1 MVNQVCPRC
10 QRANPGQAVYC
21 WFDGIPLSNPGGAA
35 AVGALPQEFVFGSG
49 RRCRTFDELAEGCY
63 QDWEGA
69 RELLRSG
76 EFARFLSRAGR
87 IDLARAAQEAQAQA
101 DPDIGLFN
109 FVRGLPASPARQ
121 PRLELSPR
129 RIAVGVL
136 RVGESRQLKL
146 TLTNSGQGVL
156 QGKIA
161 VGEGAAWLKIADG
174 PDATSCPVRADHDQL
189 VQLRVQTGGLV
200 PQTYSGKLT
209 VITNGGIA
217 EVPVRLD
224 VTAVPFAQGPLK
236 GAASPREMAEKMRK
250 HPKAAAP
257 LLVSGE
263 IARWFAS
270 NGWAYPVAGP
280 PAPGVAA
287 VQQFFECM
295 GLSKPPPLQLSEQL
309 FNFSVV
315 PPESQRGQVTLR
327 TTAKKWVYAQAD
339 SDRPWL
345 RVTTPSAGGPQQA
358 QFGFEVD
365 SSLMEQDKVHEG
377 TVQLIANAGQKLAVR
392 VVVDVR
398 RPRGSITSRI
408 LSTFAV
414 STYPAAEVRDLP
426 PAVIRESLTRRLVRP
441 LVVVTILFLLFRVL
455 LVPPA
460 DLLGRLAFAD
470 PGTTPPGSLER
481 WKTPG
486 TEEDAYLKVF
496 VLSTF
501 WVGGVVGVIVV
512 AQRGGRWTDYFC
524 GLIAGLATG
533 VAAAATLGCVLSAG
547 DAIPRLLLRLLSAP
561 LSSPPSPWIVTPL
574 WLVLACACWIIL
586 GVLLGVALTL
596 LGPLGARVVDLL
608 GAPFA
613 WLLRLCGLNRLA
625 ELFSP

>member
-1 MVNQVCPRC
+1 MANQVCPRC

-35 AVGALPQEFVFGSG
+35 AVGALPQEFVFASG

-69 RELLRSG
+69 RELLRRG
-76 EFARFLSRAGR
+76 DFARFLSRAGR
-87 IDLARAAQEAQAQA
+87 IDLARAAQEAQGQA
-101 DPDIGLFN
+101 DPDIALFN
-109 FVRGLPASPARQ
+109 FVRSLPASPARQ

-129 RIAVGVL
+129 RLAVGVL

-174 PDATSCPVRADHDQL
+174 PDATSCPVKAAHDQV
-189 VQLRVQTGGLV
+189 VQLRVQTAGLV

-257 LLVSGE
+257 LLISGE

-309 FNFSVV
+309 FNFRVV
-315 PPESQRGQVTLR
+315 PPQSQRGQVTLR

-358 QFGFEVD
+358 QFAFEVD
-365 SSLMEQDKVHEG
+365 SSLMEEDKVHEG
-377 TVQLIANAGQKLAVR
+377 TVQLIANAGQKLSVR

-398 RPRGSITSRI
+398 RPR
-408 LSTFAV
+408 
-414 STYPAAEVRDLP
+414 
-426 PAVIRESLTRRLVRP
+426 ESLKRRLLRP
-441 LVVVTILFLLFRVL
+441 LVVVTFLFLLFRVL

-460 DLLGRLAFAD
+460 DLLGRLVFAD
-470 PGTTPPGSLER
+470 PGVTPRGSLER
-481 WKTPG
+481 WTTPA

-524 GLIAGLATG
+524 GLTAGLATG
-533 VAAAATLGCVLSAG
+533 LAAGATLGCVLSAG
-547 DAIPRLLLRLLSAP
+547 DTIPRLLLRLLTAP
-561 LSSPPSPWIVTPL
+561 LSTAPSPWLVTPL
-574 WLVLACACWIIL
+574 WLVLAGACWIFL
-586 GVLLGVALTL
+586 GALLGVALTL
-596 LGPLGARVVDLL
+596 LGPVGARVVDLL

-625 ELFSP
+625 DLFSP

>member
-1 MVNQVCPRC
+1 MANQVCPRC
-10 QRANPGQAVYC
+10 QRANPGEAVYC
-21 WFDGIPLSNPGGAA
+21 WFDGIPLSNHGGASA
-35 AVGALPQEFVFGSG
+35 AGMLPQEFVFASG
-49 RRCRTFDELAEGCY
+49 RRCRTFDELSQGCY
-63 QDWEGA
+63 HDWEDA
-69 RELLRSG
+69 RELLRRG
-76 EFARFLSRAGR
+76 DFARFLSRAGR
-87 IDLARAAQEAQAQA
+87 IDLARTAQEAQTQA
-101 DPDIGLFN
+101 DPDIALFN
-109 FVRGLPASPARQ
+109 FVRGLPASPAQQ

-129 RIAVGVL
+129 RLMLGVL
-136 RVGESRQLKL
+136 RVGETRQVKL

-156 QGKIA
+156 QGKVAI
-161 VGEGAAWLKIADG
+161 GEGAAWLKIADAG
-174 PDATSCPVRADHDQL
+174 DETQAPIKTGRDQ
-189 VQLRVQTGGLV
+189 VIQLRVQTAGLV

-257 LLVSGE
+257 LLVNGE
-263 IARWFAS
+263 VARWFAS

-309 FNFSVV
+309 FNFRVV
-315 PPESQRGQVTLR
+315 PPQSQRGQITLR

-365 SSLMEQDKVHEG
+365 SSLMEADKVHEG
-377 TVQLIANAGQKLAVR
+377 TVQLIANAGQKLSVR

-398 RPRGSITSRI
+398 RPR
-408 LSTFAV
+408 
-414 STYPAAEVRDLP
+414 
-426 PAVIRESLTRRLVRP
+426 ESLKRRLLRP
-441 LVVVTILFLLFRVL
+441 VFVVTFLFLLFRVL

-460 DLLGRLAFAD
+460 DLLGRVVFAD
-470 PGTTPPGSLER
+470 SGTPPRGSLER
-481 WKTPG
+481 WKTPA

-501 WVGGVVGVIVV
+501 WVGGIVGVVVV

-533 VAAAATLGCVLSAG
+533 LAAGATLGCVLSAG
-547 DAIPRLLLRLLSAP
+547 DAVPRLLLKLLTAP
-561 LSSPPSPWIVTPL
+561 FGGTLSPWVVTPA
-574 WLVLACACWIIL
+574 WLVVACFCWTILGAML
-586 GVLLGVALTL
+586 GVLLTM
-596 LGPLGARVVDLL
+596 LGPPGGRAVDLL

-613 WLLRLCGLNRLA
+613 WMLRLCGLERLA
-625 ELFSP
+625 GLFSP